1 MEKKIIAITT
11 RYPKE
16 MVEVLKQL
24 AQDHHRS
31 FNGEVIQALHHYI
44 NQQQKARKHRAQS
57 VQIPP
62 VSE

>member
-1 MEKKIIAITT
+1 MEKHIIAITT

-16 MVEVLKQL
+16 MVKVLKQL

-31 FNGEVIQALHHYI
+31 FNGEVIEALQTYI
-44 NQQQKARKHRAQS
+44 NQQKAREHRAQGI
-57 VQIPP
+57 QIPP